1 MAVRNFDLTEPQ
13 SSRLTGLESAPL
25 RRQDL
30 RRIKQRF
37 MVIAVASLT
46 VPFAAALIVLGV
58 VR

>member
-13 SSRLTGLESAPL
+13 STRLTGLESAPL

-30 RRIKQRF
+30 RRTKQRF
-37 MVIAVASLT
+37 MVIAITSLA

-58 VR
+58 VH

>member
-13 SSRLTGLESAPL
+13 SSRLTALESAPL

-30 RRIKQRF
+30 RRTKQRF
-37 MVIAVASLT
+37 MVIAIVSLT
-46 VPFAAALIVLGV
+46 VPFAAALVVLGV

>member
-13 SSRLTGLESAPL
+13 STRLTGLESAPL

-30 RRIKQRF
+30 RRTKQRF
-37 MVIAVASLT
+37 AAVAIVSLA
-46 VPFAAALIVLGV
+46 VPFATALIVLGV

>member
-13 SSRLTGLESAPL
+13 SSLLTGLESAPL

>member
-30 RRIKQRF
+30 RRTKQRF
-37 MVIAVASLT
+37 MFIAIVSLT
-46 VPFAAALIVLGV
+46 VPFAAALLVLGV

>member
-13 SSRLTGLESAPL
+13 SPRLTGLDSAPL

-30 RRIKQRF
+30 RRTKHRF
-37 MVIAVASLT
+37 AIIAIASLA
-46 VPFAAALIVLGV
+46 VPFAAALIVLGA

>member
-46 VPFAAALIVLGV
+46 VPVAAALIVLGV